1 MSRVLRVA
9 MAITTLF
16 AAGCTIRPDSSPR
29 DVAPDQRGLDSS
41 DAASAGTSGAARIYL
56 VTPNEPEQRRQ
67 LSSVQRDVPTR
78 PETLLQ
84 SLLGGPNQEELDE
97 RLVTAIPN
105 GTQLISA
112 RSAGDVLFVDVTQEI
127 TELTGEALVLAVAQI
142 VYTASEIDGVQ
153 AIRLRVEG
161 EDQAWPKGDGQTEEG
176 PLSVY
181 DFPGL
186 VQSSQPDYPAVPS
199 PS

>member
-1 MSRVLRVA
+1 MNRALRVLLA
-9 MAITTLF
+9 LTALA

-29 DVAPDQRGLDSS
+29 DVAPDQRDLDAS
-41 DAASAGTSGAARIYL
+41 DAASGETTGAARIYL
-56 VTPNEPEQRRQ
+56 VTPNEPGQRRQ

-78 PETLLQ
+78 PDSLLQ
-84 SLLGGPNQEELDE
+84 SLLSGPSQSELDE
-97 RLVTAIPN
+97 RLVTAITN
-105 GTQLISA
+105 GTQLIST
-112 RSAGDVLFVDVTQEI
+112 RSAGDVLFVDVTPEI
-127 TELTGEALVLAVAQI
+127 TELTGDALVFAVAQI
-142 VYTASEIDGVQ
+142 VYTASEIEGVQ
-153 AIRLRVEG
+153 AIRLRVDG

-199 PS
+199 PG